1 MNNWNITESQR
12 LIVMSENKINFIW
25 IVAFMI
31 IAVSFVSMSIYH
43 TLYGINNE
51 SIMLIK
57 TFLGCIILGSSAT
70 TVVLSI
76 LR

>member
-1 MNNWNITESQR
+1 MSKDI
-12 LIVMSENKINFIW
+12 LIMDDNKINFIW